1 MKLQNIQC
9 AANKNKKNKNQ
20 QEIMPLDVKRY
31 LNYYLHN
38 IQDLLELE
46 IFNLDFTTTH
56 KEPNA

>member
-1 MKLQNIQC
+1 MKLQNIQGV
-9 AANKNKKNKNQ
+9 ANKNKKNKNQ